1 MLTNFQT
8 GVTKFLVVL
17 FCVTTVVSQ
26 QHSKIDYDGN
36 IDQTVIGG
44 FRVPGRKDGG
54 GSSSGGGGG
63 CGKKGCNKRGGGYG
77 ASDTTGE
84 DATITKRD
92 KDFDISSS
100 DLEEGIV
107 FSLLLGW
114 F

>member
-1 MLTNFQT
+1 MW
-8 GVTKFLVVL
+8 
-17 FCVTTVVSQ
+17 
-26 QHSKIDYDGN
+26 
-36 IDQTVIGG
+36 
-44 FRVPGRKDGG
+44 
-54 GSSSGGGGG
+54 
-63 CGKKGCNKRGGGYG
+63 KKGCNKRGGGYG

-92 KDFDISSS
+92 KDFDILSS